1 MLGLLLLLLVATC
14 AAVAGAENNWL
25 VGCWLLLVTI
35 RLHRGAR
42 GIAARLYICQIWRA
56 FLARYQCMIVPIS
69 S

>member
-1 MLGLLLLLLVATC
+1 MLGLLLLVLVATC
-14 AAVAGAENNWL
+14 AAVAGAEDNWL

-35 RLHRGAR
+35 NT
-42 GIAARLYICQIWRA
+42 AAPWRTGNRSAVVCQIWRA

>member
-14 AAVAGAENNWL
+14 AAVAGAEDNWL

-42 GIAARLYICQIWRA
+42 GIAARLY
-56 FLARYQCMIVPIS
+56 ARFGGLF
-69 S
+69 